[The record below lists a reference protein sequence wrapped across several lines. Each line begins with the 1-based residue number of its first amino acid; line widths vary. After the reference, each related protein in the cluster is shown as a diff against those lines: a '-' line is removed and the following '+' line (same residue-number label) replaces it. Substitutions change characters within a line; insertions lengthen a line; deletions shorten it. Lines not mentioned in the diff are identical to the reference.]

1 MQNLKNSGCGELK
14 ESNRARMV
22 NAEATKNY
30 YPWVA
35 HIKRFNADSDDEDD
49 DDDTDDDDSGSETNR
64 MKVYDIILKGFGSAI
79 ISTR

>member
-1 MQNLKNSGCGELK
+1 
-14 ESNRARMV
+14 MV
-22 NAEATKNY
+22 NAEAAESY
-30 YPWVA
+30 YPWIA
-35 HIKRFNADSDDEDD
+35 HIKRFNADDDDED